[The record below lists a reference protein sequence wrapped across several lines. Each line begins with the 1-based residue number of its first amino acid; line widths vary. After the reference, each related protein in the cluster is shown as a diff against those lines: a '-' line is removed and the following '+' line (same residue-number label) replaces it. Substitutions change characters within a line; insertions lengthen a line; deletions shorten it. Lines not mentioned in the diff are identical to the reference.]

1 MTLLH
6 TIKGIVFDLDDTLY
20 PQVSFK
26 RSGFRAVASRLAERA
41 LADYDTVLATLE
53 DILQQNGPSYGKMFD
68 DVLQRL
74 GIEQVAA
81 ADLIE
86 VFRNHV
92 PQIELYP
99 GVDDLLMK
107 LRASKRVGLLTDGL
121 TQVQRNKVAA
131 LGLDAGMDAL
141 LFSDELATQKPDERL
156 FAWFEQ
162 RFDLAASQLLYVGD
176 NPAKDFYGA
185 RRRGWRTLRVLTGE
199 YATATPPGDRYSADD
214 TLDKV
219 TELSALLDGA
229 VASRPWR

>member
-1 MTLLH
+1 MTFLH
-6 TIKGIVFDLDDTLY
+6 AVKGIVFDLDDTLY

-26 RSGFRAVASRLAERA
+26 RSGFRAVASRLAEQA
-41 LADYDTVLATLE
+41 SADYDTVLAVLG
-53 DILQQNGPSYGKMFD
+53 DILQQEGPSYSHMFD
-68 DVLQRL
+68 DALQRL
-74 GIEQVAA
+74 GIEQVAVA
-81 ADLIE
+81 NLID

-99 GVDDLLMK
+99 GVEDLLK
-107 LRASKRVGLLTDGL
+107 TLRTTRRVGLLTDGL
-121 TQVQRNKVAA
+121 AQVQRNKVAA
-131 LGLDAGMDAL
+131 LGLDAAMDAL

-162 RFDLAASQLLYVGD
+162 RFHFAASQLLYVGD

-185 RRRGWRTLRVLTGE
+185 RRRGWQTLRVLTGE
-199 YATATPPGDRYSADD
+199 HATATPPGDLYSADD

-219 TELSALLDGA
+219 TELSALLDGP